1 MSKLLT
7 LLIAALVVLLL
18 VKKARRSADR
28 DEAPRRRP
36 RTEPRIERMV
46 VCSHCGVHV
55 PEGEAVS
62 ARGQMF
68 CCEEHRRLG
77 G

>member
-7 LLIAALVVLLL
+7 LLIAVIVLVLLI
-18 VKKARRSADR
+18 KKLRRGHGR
-28 DEAPRRRP
+28 GEAPPGPGSAGRV
-36 RTEPRIERMV
+36 ERMV
-46 VCSHCGVHV
+46 VCSYCGVHV
-55 PEGEAVS
+55 PEGESVS
-62 ARGQMF
+62 AGGRVY